1 MAGKWEDNPVTDFK
15 FGLVHA
21 PMTPFSGGNVDY
33 ECYGKLLDFHLRNDA
48 EGLAMPM
55 HTGES
60 VSLTVEERKILVE
73 FAIRHVGNRV
83 PLIVNVSE
91 AGTAIAMSLAAHA
104 KQCGVSAIIASVP
117 YYWTPPQPML
127 VEHFAAIGKAATL
140 PFFVLNSPREMSNVE
155 FTSNSVVDLL
165 GRLPNFAGLIDVSLD
180 WQYMVEIVTVARA
193 VRPDFQFVSGTEYM
207 ISACAI
213 GATGI
218 LSSLASISPRL
229 VSALYRSCR
238 RESYKEAYSLQEDA
252 VILFQSLRDTG
263 VSGLKAAA
271 ACMFGRDCGNPR
283 PPLPKLDARTTQ
295 ALVEKLGAVHRIKAE
310 PHGWSPT
317 PTLWCHEDSA
327 A

>member
-1 MAGKWEDNPVTDFK
+1 MADFK

-33 ECYGKLLDFHLRNDA
+33 ECYGKLLDFHLRNGA
-48 EGLAMPM
+48 EGLAVPM

-60 VSLTVEERKILVE
+60 VSLTLEERKTLIE
-73 FAIRHVGNRV
+73 FAMSHVGSRV

-91 AGTAIAMSLAAHA
+91 AGTAIAMGLAEHA
-104 KQCGVSAIIASVP
+104 KQCGVSAIISAVP

-127 VEHFAAIGKAATL
+127 VEHFAAIGKAAAL
-140 PFFVLNSPREMSNVE
+140 PFFVLNSPSEMSNVE
-155 FTSNSVVDLL
+155 VTGNSVVDLL
-165 GRLPNFAGLIDVSLD
+165 GRLPNFAGLIDASLD
-180 WQYMVEIVTVARA
+180 WQYMIEIVTVARA

-213 GATGI
+213 GATGM
-218 LSSLASISPRL
+218 LSSLANISPRL
-229 VSALYRSCR
+229 VSALYRSCQQ
-238 RESYKEAYSLQEDA
+238 ESYKEAYSFQEDA
-252 VILFQSLRDTG
+252 AILFQSLRDTG

-271 ACMFGRDCGNPR
+271 ACMFGRDCGSPR

-295 ALVEKLGAVHRIKAE
+295 ALVEKLAAVHRIKTE
-310 PHGWSPT
+310 PHGWSPAWM
-317 PTLWCHEDSA
+317 LSRHEDSA